1 MRSGISILFCFVALT
16 FTAVGLDK
24 SADCKTLSYENR
36 NQVDYGPLRMAIIG
50 GTAEDS
56 QRVPIPDV
64 CVGVFTEVDHK
75 LVAVV
80 STDQR
85 GRFELKGIPE
95 GTYRLVVKY
104 EGFSPANAKVRIEH
118 SRRNKLLTVQMRPT
132 GLDSGSV
139 VIQK

>member
-1 MRSGISILFCFVALT
+1 MPS
-16 FTAVGLDK
+16 
-24 SADCKTLSYENR
+24 
-36 NQVDYGPLRMAIIG
+36 
-50 GTAEDS
+50 S
-56 QRVPIPDV
+56 QRSSSS

-139 VIQK
+139 VGDSLLEPGLHRFGRIEGAHLEG